1 MIERLLS
8 LSLSHFELI
17 VGGARRNKTAE
28 TICEV
33 IDAIM
38 ADNDDVQ
45 HFISHHCREQLE
57 ERKREHRQLTVT
69 LILILIFFV
78 FTNTPDV
85 SVFPTSAQRPFS
97 PQKGDHQVALYLLP
111 ICLY

>member
-1 MIERLLS
+1 MIDHLLS

-17 VGGARRNKTAE
+17 VEGARRNKTAE

-45 HFISHHCREQLE
+45 LLISHHCREQLE

-69 LILILIFFV
+69 LILILIFFI

-85 SVFPTSAQRPFS
+85 SVFRTANFFTER
-97 PQKGDHQVALYLLP
+97 
-111 ICLY
+111 